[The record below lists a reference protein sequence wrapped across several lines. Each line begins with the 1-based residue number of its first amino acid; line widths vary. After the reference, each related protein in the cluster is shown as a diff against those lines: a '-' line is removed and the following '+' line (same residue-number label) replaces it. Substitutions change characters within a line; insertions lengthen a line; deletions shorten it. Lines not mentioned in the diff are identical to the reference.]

1 MLSQDNKEITKNEDL
16 CEVFYQWWDLLSSFN
31 RRSLGNFQS
40 KDVALSR
47 EEVFLA
53 ANDLRRIYE
62 LDLLSN
68 KVIWNLF
75 MALNEYM
82 FWKIRAVVFSM
93 GHGVLLLIVD
103 RRFLFLRFLTITNF
117 KNSLI
122 ILNIHDYKIGKETKD
137 FKIEKILFKNLRFH
151 NWNNIFKNSRL

>member
-53 ANDLRRIYE
+53 ADDLRRIYE

-68 KVIWNLF
+68 KVI
-75 MALNEYM
+75 
-82 FWKIRAVVFSM
+82 
-93 GHGVLLLIVD
+93 
-103 RRFLFLRFLTITNF
+103 
-117 KNSLI
+117 
-122 ILNIHDYKIGKETKD
+122 
-137 FKIEKILFKNLRFH
+137 
-151 NWNNIFKNSRL
+151 